1 MEGASTLLVTFP
13 RLRVGETRPSFGLR
27 RQLDGLHAHRLY
39 LGADEDKFIGPAGR
53 LDGLNTAVELLER
66 EAAELALPRERIV
79 CIGTSMSAALA
90 VATGLSHGVGHIV
103 VGGAPFRVGS
113 TLTHFLETEKRW
125 AGKKVK
131 QTPDLLALARGKNRA
146 EQTVFLDHL
155 LFDLAAKC
163 ASPCR
168 IDVLMSPNDYAAPSA
183 NEFAEL
189 ACVNPQLDVAV
200 HEGEYGGHKAVGDA
214 FFPFLRAL
222 LAEELSI
229 PVRAEAGRMSDS
241 TAG

>member
-13 RLRVGETRPSFGLR
+13 RLRGGETRPSFGLR
-27 RQLDGLHAHRLY
+27 RQLDGLYAHRLY
-39 LGADEDKFIGPAGR
+39 LGADEHKFIGPAGR
-53 LDGLNTAVELLER
+53 LDGLGTAVELLER

-79 CIGTSMSAALA
+79 CIGTSMSGALA
-90 VATGLSHGVGHIV
+90 VATGLRHGVGHIV
-103 VGGAPFRVGS
+103 VGGAPFRIGS
-113 TLTHFLETEKRW
+113 SLTRFLATEKHW
-125 AGKKVK
+125 AGKKAK
-131 QTPDLLALARGKNRA
+131 QTPDLLGLAPGKNRRERA
-146 EQTVFLDHL
+146 AFLDKL
-155 LFDLAAKC
+155 LFDLAATC

-183 NEFAEL
+183 YEFAEL

-222 LAEELSI
+222 LADDVL
-229 PVRAEAGRMSDS
+229 AEAAHVASE
-241 TAG
+241 